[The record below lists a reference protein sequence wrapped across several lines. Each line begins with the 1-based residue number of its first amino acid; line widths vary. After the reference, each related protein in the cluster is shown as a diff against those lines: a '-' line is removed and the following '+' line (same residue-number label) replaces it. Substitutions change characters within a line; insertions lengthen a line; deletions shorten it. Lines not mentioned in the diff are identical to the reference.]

1 MHRTTARFARPRQ
14 DDVAAAVVSRRPI
27 LDHCE
32 RVLAYELLT
41 RPAPDPRTATASVL
55 AQAIVD
61 IGLPRLVGNRPA
73 HVDVSRSFLL
83 SVRPLPFSA
92 ERVVLE
98 VDARQTA
105 DELLLAVLVEA
116 RDQGFRITLDGFH
129 EGAGALLD
137 AADSVKLDLRSMDV
151 AALEARADLVRSR
164 GLALIADGVETRAQ
178 YALCRSLGFDA
189 FQGGYFAEPVVVSG
203 TSAPTY
209 RLRALSLLAAREATS
224 FEQIER
230 VIKEDPGLS
239 LKLVKLAN
247 SAFFGG
253 RHQVASVRQALMA
266 LGSTA
271 VRRWATMLV
280 LAGGS
285 DRPTPVLELGL
296 LRARLCELIAARTGG
311 ADPARAFTVGLF
323 SVADALLGMR
333 MASVLAELPFD
344 ERTTRAL
351 AGHTGPEGR
360 ILAGVLAYESANF
373 DGCAAA
379 GVSLVDLAHA
389 FGEALDWADGA
400 VVQLTA

>member
-1 MHRTTARFARPRQ
+1 MHTPTARFARPRQ

-61 IGLPRLVGNRPA
+61 IGLPRLVGTRPA

-98 VDARQTA
+98 VDARQSA

-116 RDQGFRITLDGFH
+116 RDQGFRIALDNFH
-129 EGAGALLD
+129 AGAAALLPV
-137 AADSVKLDLRSMDV
+137 ADSVKLDVSVMDEDAV
-151 AALEARADLVRSR
+151 EACVNLARGR

-178 YALCRSLGFDA
+178 YGVCRGLGFDA

-230 VIKEDPGLS
+230 VISEDPGLA

-253 RHQVASVRQALMA
+253 RHQVGTVRQALMA

-296 LRARLCELIAARTGG
+296 L
-311 ADPARAFTVGLF
+311 
-323 SVADALLGMR
+323 
-333 MASVLAELPFD
+333 
-344 ERTTRAL
+344 
-351 AGHTGPEGR
+351 
-360 ILAGVLAYESANF
+360 
-373 DGCAAA
+373 
-379 GVSLVDLAHA
+379 
-389 FGEALDWADGA
+389 
-400 VVQLTA
+400 